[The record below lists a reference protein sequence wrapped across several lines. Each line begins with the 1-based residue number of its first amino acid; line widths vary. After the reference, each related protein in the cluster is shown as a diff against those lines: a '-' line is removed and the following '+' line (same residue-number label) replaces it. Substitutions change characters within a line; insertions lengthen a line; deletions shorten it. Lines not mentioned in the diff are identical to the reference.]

1 MSNSKD
7 AVRKILDA
15 VKADKRTSLTAPEGK
30 LVCDA
35 YGIPVPK
42 EGVAKSAAEAAKI
55 ATDMGFPVVMKIVSP
70 DILHKTEAGGVMVGV
85 KTAADAEK
93 NYATILAN
101 AKKYKADAKIEGI
114 QVQQMLLGGQEV
126 IIGAVTDG
134 SFGKLV
140 AFGLGG
146 VLVEVLKDITFRL
159 APATK
164 EDALSMLDGIQAH
177 EMLKGVRGSDPANRD
192 AIADIIVNVS
202 KLITDFPEIA
212 EMDLNPV
219 FATKSNAIAAD
230 VRIVVDFEP
239 KPPRPRPNHD
249 DIVRQMNR
257 IMKPKSV
264 AVIGASAE
272 NGKIGNS
279 VMKNLI
285 NGGYKGEIYPIHPKA
300 DEIMGK
306 KVYKSVKDVPG
317 EVDIAVF
324 AIPANFVAGALIE
337 CGEKKVVGAIL
348 IPSGYAETGNIK
360 GQEEIQAIGQKYGIR
375 LMGPNIYGFYYT
387 HANLCAT
394 FCTAYDVKGSAAL
407 SSQSG
412 GIGMA
417 IIGFSRSAKMGVSA
431 IVGLGNKSDIDED
444 DLLTFFEQDDNTQI
458 IAQHCEDL
466 KDGRAFAEVAKRV
479 SKKKPIVVLK
489 AGRTSA
495 GAKAASSHTG
505 ALAGNDKIYEDVFN
519 QSGVIRARSLRD
531 MLEFAR
537 GIPVLPTPKGE
548 NVVIITGAGG
558 SGVLLSDACI
568 DNNLQA
574 DDDPAGS
581 RCGVPQVH
589 PAVRR
594 GRQPGRHH
602 RRRAAD
608 HLRQHRQARA
618 RRPAHPFADPRLLAH
633 HRDAADGVCEEHGRG
648 EERDE
653 GQGHREADRGLAGRR
668 HRGRGSRRLSLPERH
683 RRLRLLDRNSGRGA
697 RREVQVGARRG
708 PAVSVNSSHSG
719 MRASRGPGMRIP
731 GSRCART
738 GMHGNQ
744 ARFAFQPSRCHRPI
758 QRRGDGEA
766 GAGRQRIDHEIL
778 KSGMPAR
785 RPELQNLDHADH
797 HDGDRCREQPVPR
810 IGQAEA
816 SPTRTKASACS
827 PSWPRSECGR
837 KRGGP
842 SVAKVTAAARSQ
854 AMILRMMVIAT
865 G

>member
-7 AVRKILDA
+7 AVRKILDL

-42 EGVAKSAAEAAKI
+42 EGVARSAAEASKI
-55 ATDMGFPVVMKIVSP
+55 ATGMGFPVVMKIVSP

-85 KTAADAEK
+85 KTAADVEK

-101 AKKYKADAKIEGI
+101 AKKYKSDAKIEGI

-126 IIGAVTDG
+126 IVGAVTDG

-164 EDALSMLDGIQAH
+164 QEALSMLDGIQAH

-202 KLITDFPEIA
+202 RLITDFPEID

-230 VRIVVDFEP
+230 VRIVVDFAP
-239 KPPRPRPNHD
+239 KPPRPRPQHD

-272 NGKIGNS
+272 AGKIGNS

-317 EVDIAVF
+317 DVDIAVF
-324 AIPANFVAGALIE
+324 AIPASLVASALIE

-360 GQEEIQAIGQKYGIR
+360 GQEEIQAIGQKYGVR

-568 DNNLQA
+568 DNKLSLMTIPPDLDAAFRKFIPPFGAAGNPVDITGGEPPITYVNTVKLGLE
-574 DDDPAGS
+574 DPRIHALILGYWHTIVTPPMVFAKNMVEVKNAMKAKGIEKPIVASLAGDIE
-581 RCGVPQVH
+581 VEE
-589 PAVRR
+589 
-594 GRQPGRHH
+594 
-602 RRRAAD
+602 AAD
-608 HLRQHRQARA
+608 YLYQNGIVAYA
-618 RRPAHPFADPRLLAH
+618 YSTEIPVAVLGAKYKWA
-633 HRDAADGVCEEHGRG
+633 
-648 EERDE
+648 
-653 GQGHREADRGLAGRR
+653 
-668 HRGRGSRRLSLPERH
+668 
-683 RRLRLLDRNSGRGA
+683 RGA
-697 RREVQVGARRG
+697 G
-708 PAVSVNSSHSG
+708 
-719 MRASRGPGMRIP
+719 
-731 GSRCART
+731 
-738 GMHGNQ
+738 
-744 ARFAFQPSRCHRPI
+744 
-758 QRRGDGEA
+758 
-766 GAGRQRIDHEIL
+766 L
-778 KSGMPAR
+778 
-785 RPELQNLDHADH
+785 L
-797 HDGDRCREQPVPR
+797 
-810 IGQAEA
+810 
-816 SPTRTKASACS
+816 
-827 PSWPRSECGR
+827 
-837 KRGGP
+837 
-842 SVAKVTAAARSQ
+842 
-854 AMILRMMVIAT
+854 
-865 G
+865 